1 MSIMSGSNGLCRE
14 HVTSPLVI
22 FYCIAMGMTEL
33 FVIIYGM
40 TNSDEEPPS
49 PPDAEVGEQLVDS
62 LTCDSTMADARVETR
77 HKMLRCILRVSAQ
90 VHLFIYF

>member
-1 MSIMSGSNGLCRE
+1 
-14 HVTSPLVI
+14 
-22 FYCIAMGMTEL
+22 MTEL

-77 HKMLRCILRVSAQ
+77 HKDAQ
-90 VHLFIYF
+90 VHSQGKCTGTFVYLFLNIGNNILYQIILDYTQFDIIV